1 MKFVRILAVCLMTII
16 LSWSPQQSKAQSL
29 NLVAGNTLFGAAT
42 GAGIGGATMLLTNN
56 ADYRPLTLGLGIGT
70 LTGLGIGIY
79 DMATMSSGM
88 RVHGLFNSAPNS
100 GAIIF
105 MDTLYGSATGSL
117 VGMAVALIGDTSVLK
132 GFRYGVGVG
141 AYAGLGFGLLDA
153 FYFGAVGSQGE
164 FFDYAS
170 SSNQPS
176 GLNTGFLSLYSS
188 TNTSISSI
196 APVVLDYSITT
207 PGGGYRSVETSFG
220 FELLNISHRF

>member
-1 MKFVRILAVCLMTII
+1 MKFVRILAVCLITII
-16 LSWSPQQSKAQSL
+16 LSWSPQQSQAQSL

-88 RVHGLFNSAPNS
+88 RVHGLFNSAPTS
-100 GAIIF
+100 GGIIF
-105 MDTLYGSATGSL
+105 LDTLYGSATGSL

-170 SSNQPS
+170 ESNHSSV
-176 GLNTGFLSLYSS
+176 LNDGFISLYSG
-188 TNTSISSI
+188 TNTSLSTMN
-196 APVVLDYSITT
+196 PVLLDYSMTT
-207 PGGGYRSVETSFG
+207 PGGAHRSLDTSFG
-220 FELLNISHRF
+220 LELLKVSHRF